1 MSLRFHE
8 AARAEFHEAAAWY
21 EERLEGLD
29 IDFVQKVK
37 DAVGKALANSR
48 KKRKRAP
55 RQPQTIKLERFPYR
69 LVYVVRG
76 EETEIVAVMHLARE
90 PGYWKDRL

>member
-1 MSLRFHE
+1 MSLRFHD

-21 EERLEGLD
+21 EEREDGLG

-37 DAVGKALANSR
+37 DAVGKALTDSR

-55 RQPQTIKLERFPYR
+55 RQPRTIRLERFPYR

-76 EETEIVAVMHLARE
+76 AETEIVAVMHLARDPE
-90 PGYWKDRL
+90 YWKDRL

>member
-8 AARAEFHEAAAWY
+8 AAAWY
-21 EERLEGLD
+21 EAQEEGLG

-37 DAVGKALANSR
+37 DAVGKALADSR
-48 KKRKRAP
+48 KRRKRAP
-55 RQPQTIKLERFPYR
+55 RAPLTVKLERLPYR

-76 EETEIVAVMHLARE
+76 AETEVVAVMHLARD
-90 PGYWKDRL
+90 PDYWKDRL